1 MSNGELELLTRAN
14 ELFAGHPRPVSLE
27 PGLDRY
33 VELLERNANTD
44 TGAGHDRYRAAVLA
58 QRDLLL
64 ANARTDALATTTL
77 AAVVADHARARQ
89 QTDGVVCAARADSAV
104 SPDTPLAHREAM
116 RRRAARLRAQHAHVA
131 SAHHRARAHRAGL
144 RRLRYRT
151 ARRRMTGLDRLR
163 LPNTRA
169 GMAVRAALSRLGRP
183 YVWGATGP
191 DRFDCSGLTQW
202 AYHQAGVPLSRT
214 TYTQIYEGIPV
225 ARSQI
230 RPGDLVFPSTGHVQL
245 AIGGNRVI
253 EAPHA
258 GATVQISP
266 LGAHVAIRRPVP

>member
-64 ANARTDALATTTL
+64 ANARTDALATTAL

-89 QTDGVVCAARADSAV
+89 QTDGVVSAARADSAV

-131 SAHHRARAHRAGL
+131 SARHRARAHRAGL

-151 ARRRMTGLDRLR
+151 AGRRMTGLDRLR

-266 LGAHVAIRRPVP
+266 LGAQVAIRRPVP